1 MLCILGSLIVD
12 ASYSISGSLTSSV
25 DPQSTVNWIYD
36 IVTVESVAS
45 HVKNDL

>member
-25 DPQSTVNWIYD
+25 DPNPLLTGFM
-36 IVTVESVAS
+36 T
-45 HVKNDL
+45 